1 MPNLSLTKRGYL
13 LSLLVVAMGLF
24 TFPPVTIYAHSVL
37 IQGNS
42 PTPAEVEIGKQR
54 QRLSASD
61 PEERRDALMKLGSMR
76 RPAASREALVG
87 LSDVSPMVRAVA
99 AKAILSLGP
108 DESVTAL
115 FPLLNDKDEF
125 VRREAVYALG
135 LTRSRRATE
144 SVGRLL
150 LTDKQDGVRA
160 AAAVALGE
168 IADDSAVVT
177 LANVLAPE
185 LSGASG
191 KKAKAEKN
199 VFVLRASAKS
209 LGQIRS
215 RAGVPALVAVLSNEK
230 MVDDV
235 RREAALALGMIGDPA
250 ALPALRVAINSS
262 DPYLSQT
269 AYQSLRKIAP

>member
-1 MPNLSLTKRGYL
+1 MPNLSLTKRGSW

-24 TFPPVTIYAHSVL
+24 TFSPVTIYAYSVV

-42 PTPAEVEIGKQR
+42 LTPSEVEIGKQR
-54 QRLSASD
+54 QRLSARD

-115 FPLLNDKDEF
+115 LPLLNDKDEF

-150 LTDKQDGVRA
+150 TTDKEEGVRA

-168 IADDSAVVT
+168 IGDESAVVT

-185 LSGASG
+185 LSGSSG
-191 KKAKAEKN
+191 RKARAERN

-215 RAGVPALVAVLSNEK
+215 RAGVPALVVVLSNEK

-250 ALPALRVAINSS
+250 AVPALRLAANSS
-262 DPYLSQT
+262 DPYLAQT
-269 AYQSLRKIAP
+269 AYQSLRKIVP